1 MKQIR
6 NIVVPIDFSGYTEKL
21 FDYAVYIGTSFSAK
35 LHLVHVVD
43 IISGDAMLG
52 MPMAA
57 EFQLQY
63 ETGARKRMDAL
74 VQELENKSSGSTG
87 QIVSGEPVKE
97 IVKFAESLQAD
108 LIVIS
113 THGSKGLES
122 ILLGS
127 VARRV
132 VKHAHCPVL
141 VMNPF
146 REKTD

>member
-1 MKQIR
+1 MEQIR
-6 NIVVPIDFSGYTEKL
+6 NIVVPVDFSGYTPKL
-21 FDYAVYIGTSFSAK
+21 VDYAVYLGTSLSAK
-35 LHLVHVVD
+35 LHIVHVID
-43 IISGDAMLG
+43 MISGDAMLG
-52 MPMAA
+52 MPLSA
-57 EFQLQY
+57 EYQLRY
-63 ETGARKRMDAL
+63 EKGAREKIDAL
-74 VQELENKSSGSTG
+74 VDDLEQRSSGTTG
-87 QIVSGEPVKE
+87 HIVSGEPVKE
-97 IVKFAESLQAD
+97 IVKYAELLQAD

-146 REKTD
+146 RDR